1 MTTVKAVAL
10 RVSNL
15 LIQRKMTRY
24 QLCRKI
30 AMPET
35 TLMHILHEDNK
46 RIYLDTII
54 LLASGFDMTVQ
65 QFFDCD
71 LFDSNNL
78 EIN

>member
-10 RVSNL
+10 RISDL
-15 LIQRKMTRY
+15 LIKKNMTRY

-46 RIYLDTII
+46 RIYLDTLMLIAGG
-54 LLASGFDMTVQ
+54 LDMTIQ
-65 QFFDCD
+65 QFLDCD
-71 LFDSNNL
+71 LFKNDNI

>member
-10 RVSNL
+10 KVSEL
-15 LIQRKMTRY
+15 LIHKKMTRY

-54 LLASGFDMTVQ
+54 LLAEGLDMTIQ
-65 QFFDCD
+65 EFFNCD
-71 LFDSNNL
+71 LFNNSNL